1 MSKDIQAA
9 AAKVN
14 VAEIG
19 YHAEKIMLPEGMA
32 IKEAV
37 DVLVRREKYEGEVVA
52 MSRQFNVFPL
62 DGAYALHNV
71 LKNIYG
77 WVSAEPIPTMF
88 GSIPPNMISVE
99 IAAGQFAEVPWGRFS
114 LPNVSEGYIECN
126 ATYDDND
133 RYVFVLTAKVTR
145 ASESIIKRVF
155 SELETYLKTG
165 SIYQGK
171 AIRLRFLDDD
181 GDKLEQPQVKFIDT
195 ASISR
200 DMVIYSQDV
209 QDSVETNLFTPI
221 ERAQDCLL
229 NGIPIKR
236 GVLLAGVYGTGKTLA
251 ATVASKIA
259 VDNNVTYIYIPRSD
273 ELASALH
280 FAQQYQA
287 NGCVIFC
294 EDIDRAVTGE
304 RSVEM
309 DDILNILDG
318 IDSKNSKI
326 ITVLTTNHLDK
337 INPAMLRPGRLDA
350 VINVTPPNAEAV
362 EKLLKYY
369 GADTLDAGIDLKAAS
384 DVLAGSIPAVI
395 AEVIKRAKLVQLRL
409 QAKGTK
415 VEGISSAAV
424 LEAAKTM
431 VAQTTLLRDTLT
443 PKAEEQTVTEFFAD
457 VVSKGLNGT
466 KERIQSIEQKTD
478 WLQNRFS

>member
-9 AAKVN
+9 AKKVE

-19 YHAEKIMLPEGMA
+19 YHAEKIMLPEGMPIRSA
-32 IKEAV
+32 I
-37 DVLVRREKYEGEVVA
+37 DVLSRLEKYEGEEVA
-52 MSRQFNVFPL
+52 IHREFNVFPL
-62 DGAYALHNV
+62 DGAHALAQV
-71 LKNIYG
+71 LKRIYG
-77 WVSAEPIPTMF
+77 WVSAEPIPGFF
-88 GSIPPNMISVE
+88 GSTPPAMIGVETEFGKSV
-99 IAAGQFAEVPWGRFS
+99 QVPWGRFS
-114 LPNVSEGYIECN
+114 LPNVPQGYIECD
-126 ATYDDND
+126 ATFNKDGVYI
-133 RYVFVLTAKVTR
+133 FVLSAVVTR
-145 ASESIIKRVF
+145 SSEGIVNRIF
-155 SELETYLKTG
+155 NELETYLKTG

-171 AIRLRFLDDD
+171 AIRLRFLDDS
-181 GDKLEQPQVKFIDT
+181 GKKLKQPQVKFINT
-195 ASISR
+195 APISR
-200 DMVIYSQDV
+200 DMVIYSEDV
-209 QDSVETNLFTPI
+209 QNSVETNLFTPI

-236 GVLLAGVYGTGKTLA
+236 GVLLAGAYGTGKTLA

-273 ELASALH
+273 ELSNALH
-280 FAQQYQA
+280 FAQQYQE

-350 VINVTPPNAEAV
+350 VINVTAPDAVAV

-369 GADTLDAGIDLKAAS
+369 GGATLDADIDLKAAS
-384 DVLAGSIPAVI
+384 AVLAGSIPAVI

-409 QAKGTK
+409 QDKGTK

-431 VAQTTLLRDTLT
+431 VAQTNLLRDTLT
-443 PKAEEQTVTEFFAD
+443 PVKAEPTFNEVMGAA
-457 VVSKGLNGT
+457 VAHGMNGT
-466 KERIQSIEQKTD
+466 KQLIREIHTAV
-478 WLQNRFS
+478 N